1 MQQFITVQHCNNYLR
16 IDTNPFPYMITAISD
31 VVISYIGQHGAN
43 NATLTRVLACMFA
56 RLSGIPEGEL
66 FQNEHGPEN
75 KLFNSDASSSPLT
88 AKNVGNSIE
97 WLIGQLIC
105 LCFLSAPNKSFE
117 R

>member
-1 MQQFITVQHCNNYLR
+1 M
-16 IDTNPFPYMITAISD
+16 
-31 VVISYIGQHGAN
+31 
-43 NATLTRVLACMFA
+43 TLYKFFSLSESLQALNEFKYVLASMFA

-66 FQNEHGPEN
+66 FQNEHGTEN